1 MGSGSWLTPWVQ
13 MKYFSYHPVV
23 YPNMISAMSV
33 DAHQL
38 TGEMTHV
45 YDKEGQHFGM
55 GFFNPKAKVPLRVLQ
70 HGDAELTEEAL
81 DARLASAIALRTQVL
96 KLDAFT
102 NAYRVVNS
110 AGDGLPGLMVDRY
123 ADTLS
128 IEVSNLA
135 AWRRLRRWLKQLHA
149 ALGTTQHVIEVDPE
163 LARVEGMRA
172 ADVPEYDDPRPE
184 TVRITEHGLRY
195 VVNFA
200 DGHKTGFFCD
210 QRENRLRWGQWTKG
224 CQSVL
229 DLCSYTGGFSLA
241 AKLIGGCEEVQA
253 VDLDEKAIEQ
263 ARVNANLN
271 QTRLSLTHADVFPWG
286 RQMGLNGKLYD
297 AVVLD
302 PPKLLH
308 TRDDEEEGR
317 KARNKYYD
325 LNSVAMQLVKPG
337 GLFLSCSCSGLLD
350 VAEFE
355 EIVMRSAHRNKR
367 KLQILDRTGAGPDHP
382 VMSNCP
388 ESRYLKAVW
397 AIVK

>member
-1 MGSGSWLTPWVQ
+1 

-23 YPNMISAMSV
+23 YPNMISAMSP

-38 TGEMTHV
+38 TGELTNV
-45 YDKEGQHFGM
+45 YDREGQPFGV
-55 GFFNPKAKVPLRVLQ
+55 GFLNPRAKVPLRVLQ
-70 HGDAELTEEAL
+70 HGEGSLDEEAL

-110 AGDGLPGLMVDRY
+110 DGDGLPGLMVDRY

-135 AWRRLRRWLKQLHA
+135 TWRRLRRWLKLLHA

-163 LARVEGMRA
+163 IARMEGMRV
-172 ADVPEYDDPRPE
+172 ADVPEYDDPKPE
-184 TVRITEHGLRY
+184 SVRITEHGIRY
-195 VVNFA
+195 GVNFV

-210 QRENRLRWGQWTKG
+210 QRENRLRFGQWVKG

-241 AKLIGGCEEVQA
+241 AKLVGGCEEVQA

-263 ARVNANLN
+263 ARLNANMN
-271 QTRLSLTHADVFPWG
+271 QTRLSLTHVDAFAWG
-286 RQMGLNGKLYD
+286 RTTAASGKQYD

-308 TRDDEEEGR
+308 TRDDEEEGK

-325 LNSVAMQLVKPG
+325 LNAVALQLVKPG

-388 ESRYLKAVW
+388 ESRYLKALW